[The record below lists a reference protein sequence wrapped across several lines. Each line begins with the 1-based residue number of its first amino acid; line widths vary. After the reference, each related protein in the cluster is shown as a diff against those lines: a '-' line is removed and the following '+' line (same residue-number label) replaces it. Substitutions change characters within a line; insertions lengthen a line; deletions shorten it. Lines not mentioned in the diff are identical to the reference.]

1 MHSSPSTLFTSYTV
15 ISEKRDPYILL
26 REIQG
31 VDKLLE
37 DIGLPIDQLLL
48 EGLEELGEP
57 GDDNFLVRCLKHE
70 G

>member
-1 MHSSPSTLFTSYTV
+1 MHSSPSTLFTSYIF
-15 ISEKRDPYILL
+15 ISEKRGSYVLL

-31 VDKLLE
+31 VDQLLE
-37 DIGLPIDQLLL
+37 DIGLPIDKLLL

-57 GDDNFLVRCLKHE
+57 GDDDFLVCCLKHV